1 MLIVLMLRNW
11 FKEKRHILL
20 FFAPSIGIGTQSWPM
35 FDHGDESNT
44 LEKMEQH
51 PGPLQFYSTKLL
63 HHIRF

>member
-1 MLIVLMLRNW
+1 MSIVLMLRNW

-35 FDHGDESNT
+35 LDHGDESNT

-51 PGPLQFYSTKLL
+51 RGPL
-63 HHIRF
+63 